1 MLDELELKQRYN
13 DYLREVQQEQLY
25 QQVKANQSNWRQG
38 ILMRLGDF
46 LIRVG
51 QHLKG
56 KNYAQT
62 DFQQV

>member
-13 DYLREVQQEQLY
+13 DYLREVRQEQLY
-25 QQVKANQSNWRQG
+25 QQVKANQSTLPQR
-38 ILMRLGDF
+38 ILRRLGDLF
-46 LIRVG
+46 ITVG

-56 KNYAQT
+56 KNYSQT

>member
-25 QQVKANQSNWRQG
+25 QQVKANQSTLPQR
-38 ILMRLGDF
+38 ILRRLGDLF
-46 LIRVG
+46 IRVG

-56 KNYAQT
+56 KNYIQT
-62 DFQQV
+62 DFEQV